1 LLTVSISIKLY
12 LILPTE
18 DMSIVLLE
26 PSDTGEAGQG
36 SGQLV
41 SVQDSEIRHSQG
53 QLLPGPDHKTSLM
66 LS

>member
-1 LLTVSISIKLY
+1 MITVSISRKLY

-53 QLLPGPDHKTSLM
+53 QLLPGPDQKTNL
-66 LS
+66 LLG